1 MGEKPKK
8 KPRGLRPKV
17 DNIIL
22 MWMGKKVH
30 EIPQQVA
37 SEPGLGLTMWVDA
50 EQNDVVS
57 SEPTIGNASR
67 KACDWTLLGVNHIS
81 I

>member
-1 MGEKPKK
+1 M
-8 KPRGLRPKV
+8 
-17 DNIIL
+17 
-22 MWMGKKVH
+22 
-30 EIPQQVA
+30 A
-37 SEPGLGLTMWVDA
+37 SEPGLGLTMWMDA
-50 EQNDVVS
+50 EQNGVVS